1 MRTSVF
7 WALVRK
13 DLYMMRIL
21 MVAIVFVGLL
31 SLVLITLGKVGFA
44 VGGILFLTAN
54 VAGAIFIA
62 LNLFGERKDR
72 SRTFALSL
80 PISGAQH
87 DLSKLVSGYLTFGIP
102 WLVLTLSALG
112 LFLLPPQERLGMM
125 VYVLVLQGFV
135 LVLFSVALASMFVI
149 TSEPMTGMVILG
161 TNICFSL
168 FMVTLNQPGTS
179 GPFRS
184 AQVVWT
190 PFALWMLAAETLV
203 IGLALGFAALVTAR
217 KRDYI

>member
-1 MRTSVF
+1 MRSSVF
-7 WALVRK
+7 WSLVRK
-13 DLYMMRIL
+13 DLYLMRIL
-21 MVAIVFVGLL
+21 MIAIVVVGLV

-80 PISGAQH
+80 PISGYQH

-102 WLVLTLSALG
+102 WLVLTVAAIAM
-112 LFLLPPQERLGMM
+112 FLLPPQERLGMV

-135 LVLFSVALASMFVI
+135 LVLFSVALSSMFVI

-168 FMVTLNQPGTS
+168 FMVTLNQPETA
-179 GPFRS
+179 GPLRTP
-184 AQVVWT
+184 QIVWT
-190 PFALWMLAAETLV
+190 PFALWMLAAEMLV
-203 IGLALGFAALVTAR
+203 IVLALAFAALVTSR